1 MWLCVSFEF
10 QSAVFVWI
18 CVSFEFQPALFVW
31 ICVSFEFQPAL
42 FVLFL
47 VFLLLVLSSSLLLSL
62 LLLLK
67 EGSLHEIVDVYN
79 FQSIMC
85 LSPSRGKPKSGF
97 SRMIEIVSDASM
109 TLNSHSLSLHIILIL
124 YSRIA

>member
-1 MWLCVSFEF
+1 M
-10 QSAVFVWI
+10 WI

-31 ICVSFEFQPAL
+31 IGVSFEFQPAL

-67 EGSLHEIVDVYN
+67 GGSLHEIVDVYN

-97 SRMIEIVSDASM
+97 SRMVEIVSDASM
-109 TLNSHSLSLHIILIL
+109 TLNSHLLSLHIILIL